1 MNLTAAGRTD
11 AGVHARCQVIHFDT
25 GAVRTPYAL
34 RQGGN
39 SRLPRGVAILWAQ
52 AVDPAF
58 HARYAARATLPLHH
72 SQTIVWEN
80 DERCQMEYFMHPTN
94 DFIMEIM
101 KYGET
106 VKVEEPT
113 ELKENIKN
121 RIMEMVKIY
130 EN

>member
-1 MNLTAAGRTD
+1 
-11 AGVHARCQVIHFDT
+11 
-25 GAVRTPYAL
+25 
-34 RQGGN
+34 
-39 SRLPRGVAILWAQ
+39 
-52 AVDPAF
+52 
-58 HARYAARATLPLHH
+58 
-72 SQTIVWEN
+72 
-80 DERCQMEYFMHPTN
+80 MHPTH

-121 RIMEMVKIY
+121 RILEMVKIY